1 MSAKPNY
8 FKIGVFIIASVVLIV
23 TAVIIWGAGLFTK
36 EKIYFETYFDSDVT
50 GLAIGSPVLARGVKI
65 GQVESIAFAA
75 SIYEVAPDKTKVSK
89 YASYVIV
96 LCSIPKEESEERTG
110 YITDEMRVIRTKG
123 LIEQGLRLRLASN
136 ILTGQSYLEGTFL
149 DPNRFPVLD
158 IIWEPKH
165 MYVPSAPGEFS
176 TIKDSVDKILVE
188 LEKIDVKSI
197 ADNANKLLAELR
209 QLVKSTDPNTVNT
222 NLPQVLARLDSLLAR
237 TDRELAEKSP
247 DIDKVISNMKVISEN
262 VKELTETLKK
272 HPSEIIFSQPPAKT
286 EMIK

>member
-8 FKIGVFIIASVVLIV
+8 FKIGVFIIASVILIV
-23 TAVIIWGAGLFTK
+23 IAVIIWGAELFTK

-65 GQVESIAFAA
+65 GQVEDIAFAA
-75 SIYEVAPDKTKVSK
+75 SVYDVIPGQTKVSK
-89 YASYVIV
+89 YSSYVRV
-96 LCSIPKEESEERTG
+96 LCSIPKEESKERTG

-149 DPNRFPVLD
+149 DPNRFPMLD
-158 IIWEPKH
+158 ITWEPKY
-165 MYVPSAPGEFS
+165 MYLPSAPGEF
-176 TIKDSVDKILVE
+176 TTMKDSVDKILVR
-188 LEKIDVKSI
+188 LEEIDVKII
-197 ADNANKLLAELR
+197 ADNANQLLLELR
-209 QLVKSTDPNTVNT
+209 QLVKSSDPNTVNT

-237 TDRELAEKSP
+237 TDREFAEKSP
-247 DIDKVISNMKVISEN
+247 DIDKFISNMKAISEN
-262 VKELTETLKK
+262 VKELTEILKE
-272 HPSEIIFSQPPAKT
+272 HPSEIIFSQPPAKS